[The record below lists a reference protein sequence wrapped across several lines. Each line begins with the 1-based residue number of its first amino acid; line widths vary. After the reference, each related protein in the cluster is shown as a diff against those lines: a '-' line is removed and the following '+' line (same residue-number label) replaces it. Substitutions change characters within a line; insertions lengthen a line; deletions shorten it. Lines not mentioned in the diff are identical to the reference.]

1 MTGGPVE
8 VPHTELEPELLRSV
22 VESFVLREGT
32 DYGLQELS
40 LHDKVMRVIRQLEQG
55 KALIVFDPAEETID
69 IVPLPAARRGP
80 Q

>member
-1 MTGGPVE
+1 
-8 VPHTELEPELLRSV
+8 V